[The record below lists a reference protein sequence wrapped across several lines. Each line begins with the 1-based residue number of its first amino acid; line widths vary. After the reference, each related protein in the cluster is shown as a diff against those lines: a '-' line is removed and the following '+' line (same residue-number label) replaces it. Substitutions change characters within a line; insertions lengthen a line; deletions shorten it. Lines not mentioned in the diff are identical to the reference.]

1 MMIPCLCFCPA
12 CGSAVLS
19 SPVPSE
25 LRWCI
30 RCSGRQCFLGRHS
43 YGSRKR
49 HLAETALRVA
59 FADFSATPWRGLE
72 KSERGPNNSSLFRPL
87 AAVVVVAVR
96 VLYRPR
102 LQRKLAVEAT
112 KKPLTFVRDSC
123 FGGAFSTALEPKTS
137 SRVTVLAS
145 SVKLKLSTT
154 RSSKT

>member
-1 MMIPCLCFCPA
+1 MIPCLCSFTVP
-12 CGSAVLS
+12 S
-19 SPVPSE
+19 SPSAEPLINKKRTQTLFHKE
-25 LRWCI
+25 
-30 RCSGRQCFLGRHS
+30 SGSYNLGRHS

-102 LQRKLAVEAT
+102 LQRKLAVETT

-123 FGGAFSTALEPKTS
+123 FGGALYTAVEP
-137 SRVTVLAS
+137 
-145 SVKLKLSTT
+145 
-154 RSSKT
+154 